1 MTKYPISIIIFGA
14 EILALIKATIRIIR
28 GSLNSYHQFLEIG
41 DNSRLE
47 LIAGAVVLDYVSHCH
62 KLHYGFSITGGRLK
76 PFEIIES
83 M

>member
-1 MTKYPISIIIFGA
+1 MD
-14 EILALIKATIRIIR
+14 ILALRKEAIRIIR
-28 GSLNSYHQFLEIG
+28 TPINSDHQFLEIG
-41 DNSRLE
+41 DHSRLE
-47 LIAGAVVLDYVSHCH
+47 LIVGAVVLDYVSHCH